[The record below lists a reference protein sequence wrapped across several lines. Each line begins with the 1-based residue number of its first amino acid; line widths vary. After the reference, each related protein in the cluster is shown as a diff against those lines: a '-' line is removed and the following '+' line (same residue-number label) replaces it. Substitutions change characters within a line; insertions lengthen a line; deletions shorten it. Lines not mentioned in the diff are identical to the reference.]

1 MKYIAKMML
10 ALLASVTLV
19 IPAYAWDFSAS
30 GTMEARIESLPLK
43 NFPTKTKRI
52 ENINPVRIAV
62 SILSKSVCRKY
73 NSYY

>member
-30 GTMEARIESLPLK
+30 GTMEATLNS
-43 NFPTKTKRI
+43 T
-52 ENINPVRIAV
+52 
-62 SILSKSVCRKY
+62 SSKSDKDAKTSSAGSGVSSTGKSLTY
-73 NSYY
+73 QYY